1 MKVGRVS
8 GEFDVNKR
16 RHTRYTV
23 DKPAQLDFPAAAEE
37 RPVQAEVR
45 DISVGGAAIH
55 TDAKLENDQ
64 FVRLRV
70 EGMKPVL
77 ARVVRTYE
85 GGAALK
91 FQMDEK
97 SEQRLK
103 AEINELA

>member
-1 MKVGRVS
+1 MKVGRV
-8 GEFDVNKR
+8 GGGYDVNKR

-23 DKPAQLDFPAAAEE
+23 DKPAQLEIPAAAE
-37 RPVQAEVR
+37 RHIQAELQ

-55 TDAKLENDQ
+55 TIVKLENDQ

-70 EGMKPVL
+70 EGITPVM

-91 FQMDEK
+91 FQMDEQAEK
-97 SEQRLK
+97 RIA
-103 AEINELA
+103 AEIDELA